1 MARTGHT
8 RPLIFAMPL
17 DSKWATSEPI
27 VEEVAEK
34 KPARSAKKVST
45 SHRFDSKK
53 KRGSK
58 SAGNEPTLSVGSD
71 TDEYT
76 TDSDWS
82 RPNSGRKSAI
92 FDKGKG
98 RENHGSSSLTEN
110 PLAKALGISL
120 DPPADREVPTK
131 EPKTRQ
137 HQQHQSKNSQHSK
150 APQESTNKANKPNE
164 KKSQALKKRIEEQ
177 KKKLEENKHKAE
189 QKELINSLLDGDIS
203 FDWEDDESEL
213 MEKLKIQEG

>member
-1 MARTGHT
+1 
-8 RPLIFAMPL
+8 MPL

-120 DPPADREVPTK
+120 DPPAPADREVPTK
-131 EPKTRQ
+131 EPKNRQ
-137 HQQHQSKNSQHSK
+137 HQQQQSKNSQHSK
-150 APQESTNKANKPNE
+150 APQESANKAKKPNE

-177 KKKLEENKHKAE
+177 KKKLEENKRKAE
-189 QKELINSLLDGDIS
+189 QKELINSLLDCDIS

>member
-1 MARTGHT
+1 
-8 RPLIFAMPL
+8 MPL

-120 DPPADREVPTK
+120 DPPAPADREVPTK

-137 HQQHQSKNSQHSK
+137 HQHQQQQSKNSQHSK
-150 APQESTNKANKPNE
+150 APQESANKAKKPNE

-177 KKKLEENKHKAE
+177 KKKLEENKRKAE